1 MGEMVKEQK
10 KFGKKQINIIGHP
23 GTGKT
28 TTLANK
34 LINLL
39 EVAEP
44 DEIVATSFSRSASRR
59 MIQKLREFSINA
71 DDLKYFRT
79 THSLAAAAL
88 DLKEES
94 QFVFPEDAEAFF
106 KEHGIEYWKKHTTI
120 DDIELYGY
128 IGSYDI
134 DFALGNRLQA
144 YYQFLKRV
152 RVHDDA
158 ITTAIKRREFFDRF
172 GLEKHSSA
180 WVLEIYEAW
189 EAEKKLKGKY
199 EYEDMLVEAL
209 EDERFPTRAA
219 FGLVDEAQDLSPL
232 QIELLSLWLRD
243 AEKVFVAFDVMQ
255 TIYFFNGSS
264 PHLIL
269 SLQRDEEKILDRS
282 YRVPKVPWEY
292 AKRIALL
299 NNIRTVEK
307 VRPAEKEGDLLFIRR
322 DDVPKVLRRL
332 QQQHSNAFLLFR
344 RNDWV
349 LDFIGDLFKKEG
361 LLLKGMG
368 HIATLAQDPY
378 FELQYNCIYKLY
390 HDELPT
396 FEEIRSIITR
406 IPAEYLKRGVKTRFV
421 KRPEEALKQFRE
433 RKVQRLLSGASEE
446 KQRGD
451 ASLFYSFFRRIDSV
465 KELQRI
471 LEEPRV
477 HFGSGHRGQFIRE
490 ILTSI
495 NEQSPP
501 FNSMNAY
508 AGTYHSA
515 KGLEADNVILFD
527 YLPPRKADLFE
538 ERCLTFVGLTRTK
551 NNVYIVPVE
560 NFEGIIERDIMR

>member
-1 MGEMVKEQK
+1 VSVRERM

-28 TTLANK
+28 TTLANQ
-34 LINLL
+34 LMNLL

-44 DEIVATSFSRSASRR
+44 DEILATSFSRSAARR
-59 MIQKLREFSINA
+59 MIQKLREFGINA
-71 DDLKYFRT
+71 DDLKFFRT

-94 QFVFPEDAEAFF
+94 QFIFPEDAARFF
-106 KEHGIEYWKKHTTI
+106 KEHGIEYKKKHTTI

-128 IGSYDI
+128 VGPFDI
-134 DFALGNRLQA
+134 DFVLGNRLQA

-152 RVHDDA
+152 KIHDDA
-158 ITTAIKRREFFDRF
+158 IETAIKRREFFDRF
-172 GLEKHSSA
+172 ELEKHTSA
-180 WVLEIYEAW
+180 WVLEIYEEW

-232 QIELLSLWLRD
+232 QIKLLSLWLRD

-264 PHLIL
+264 PELIL
-269 SLQRDEEKILDRS
+269 SLQKDKEIILDRS
-282 YRVPKVPWEY
+282 FRVPKVPWEF
-292 AKRIALL
+292 AKKIAKL
-299 NNIRTVEK
+299 NDIRTVEK
-307 VRPAEKEGDLLFIRR
+307 VRPAEREGDVLFIER
-322 DDVPKVLRRL
+322 DNVSKVLRR
-332 QQQHSNAFLLFR
+332 HSEGTIFLLFR
-344 RNDWV
+344 RNDWA
-349 LDFIGDLFKKEG
+349 LDFIGDLFRKER

-368 HIATLAQDPY
+368 HIATLAQDKY
-378 FELQYNCIYKLY
+378 FELQYNCILKLY
-390 HDELPT
+390 HNELPT
-396 FEEIRSIITR
+396 FEEIRSIITK
-406 IPAEYLKRGVKTRFV
+406 IPAEYLKRGIKTRFV
-421 KRPEEALKQFRE
+421 KKPEEALKLFRE
-433 RKVQRLLSGASEE
+433 KKAQKALSGE
-446 KQRGD
+446 GD
-451 ASLFYSFFRRIDSV
+451 DVSLFYSFFRRIGSV
-465 KELQRI
+465 KELQEI
-471 LEEPRV
+471 LAEPRV
-477 HFGSGHRGQFIRE
+477 YFGSGRRGQFIRE
-490 ILTSI
+490 ILTAI
-495 NEQSPP
+495 DENSPP

-551 NNVYIVPVE
+551 NNAYIVPVE